1 MQQTKMF
8 KRITKNTTE
17 NETKTRPKMKQKQ
30 KLSTSKRSKK
40 FGVESTKIS
49 EQLVTKHL
57 FQMVEI
63 LRIS

>member
-1 MQQTKMF
+1 
-8 KRITKNTTE
+8 
-17 NETKTRPKMKQKQ
+17 MKQKQ
-30 KLSTSKRSKK
+30 KLCTSKGSKK

-49 EQLVTKHL
+49 EQLVTKDL